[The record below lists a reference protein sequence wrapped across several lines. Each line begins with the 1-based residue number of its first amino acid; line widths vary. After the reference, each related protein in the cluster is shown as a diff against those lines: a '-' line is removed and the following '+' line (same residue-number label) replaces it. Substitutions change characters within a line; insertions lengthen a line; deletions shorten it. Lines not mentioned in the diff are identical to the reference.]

1 MKNKKVKIIGFGDT
15 GFNCIEKM
23 LNMNTI
29 EVEFIEISTNR
40 ADINNLEYTAKKCN
54 KEPALKTLLLGKK
67 NTKGLGDICIN
78 KDNIEY
84 SIEKIMKESK
94 KDLVTFLKK
103 ELKDTEIVFF
113 ISGII
118 NAKSDLIVPII
129 EKEIRK
135 LNIYV
140 IGIIEKNLISIRKWM
155 EPIIPKIIDDNKKSN
170 NITIIID
177 CLKNENIRF
186 IETFQKIYNRICKI
200 ILELTN
206 KLEKE
211 KDFDLNEIDEF
222 ILENIKEI
230 KKDEFILEEW
240 TVDKKEC

>member
-1 MKNKKVKIIGFGDT
+1 MNNPRIVIDAGHGGTDGGAT
-15 GFNCIEKM
+15 GN
-23 LNMNTI
+23 
-29 EVEFIEISTNR
+29 
-40 ADINNLEYTAKKCN
+40 
-54 KEPALKTLLLGKK
+54 
-67 NTKGLGDICIN
+67 
-78 KDNIEY
+78 
-84 SIEKIMKESK
+84 
-94 KDLVTFLKK
+94 
-103 ELKDTEIVFF
+103 
-113 ISGII
+113 
-118 NAKSDLIVPII
+118 
-129 EKEIRK
+129 
-135 LNIYV
+135 
-140 IGIIEKNLISIRKWM
+140 GIIEKNLISIRKWM

-206 KLEKE
+206 KLGKE
-211 KDFDLNEIDEF
+211 KDFDLNELDKF